1 MARISRD
8 PFLLK
13 GTVVRGFVLDI
24 QGFGLDEVQSE
35 EPSTTGL

>member
-1 MARISRD
+1 MARIGRD

-24 QGFGLDEVQSE
+24 QGFGLDEVHAE
-35 EPSTTGL
+35 EPSATDS